1 MIRVYKHVNGIAL
14 NGREYLLDGDNQVMI
29 FSSAHKAI
37 EALAGAGIKSNNEDE
52 LNSDYDIF
60 LERITYP

>member
-1 MIRVYKHVNGIAL
+1 MIRIYKYVNNIAL
-14 NGREYLLDGDNQVMI
+14 NGREYLLDGDNQVRI
-29 FSSAHKAI
+29 FSSANKAI
-37 EALAGAGIKSNNEDE
+37 EALADAGIKSNNEDE

>member
-1 MIRVYKHVNGIAL
+1 MIRIYKYVNNIAL
-14 NGREYLLDGDNQVMI
+14 NGREYLLDGDNQLRI

-37 EALAGAGIKSNNEDE
+37 EALADAGIKSNNEDE
-52 LNSDYDIF
+52 LNANYDIF